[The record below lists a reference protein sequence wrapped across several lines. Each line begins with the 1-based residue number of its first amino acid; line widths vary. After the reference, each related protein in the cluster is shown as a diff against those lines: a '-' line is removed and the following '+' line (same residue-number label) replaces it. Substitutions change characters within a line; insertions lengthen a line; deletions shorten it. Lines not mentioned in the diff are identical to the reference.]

1 MTEKQNCL
9 NRRLFLRQS
18 AASVLA
24 AGLWY
29 IRYVRPSDDEVSF
42 TPDPVMARDT
52 AGIGSDGAAEQVFTP
67 DSFMVRDTSANL
79 SGSDSIP
86 EFVPDSIMAR
96 DTAHTP

>member
-1 MTEKQNCL
+1 MIKRFIQL
-9 NRRLFLRQS
+9 LLV
-18 AASVLA
+18 ALIVLA

-67 DSFMVRDTSANL
+67 DSIMVRDTSANL

-96 DTAHTP
+96 DTAYTP